1 MMFTPRRFYIYTVT
15 GVSLQAVT
23 WSAILLL
30 RNLLVV
36 EMDPPTATIAF
47 QVAIILIGLPL
58 FVVNWRWGQRL
69 SLQDE
74 EERGAVLRRIFLYVM
89 LGVFFGAILF
99 STFCLMSSVLHAIAH
114 LDPPPDYA
122 ALSPLGTAMYHLI
135 GIVVLALASYTLR
148 RVIVADVAAVPERG
162 ATATVRRLFVLAFSV
177 TGLIMSSMGTMLILR
192 WLLFQIAGSEVASI
206 SQGLGPMVEIA
217 RLVVG
222 LPVWILFWRWAQR
235 LFFAGAAEE
244 RESALRKF
252 MLYTVVFV
260 SVLTVVTSGT
270 FILESL
276 LRRLLAITAP
286 GGSGGDV
293 RVPLSAIVV
302 MGALWAYH
310 ASVIRS
316 DTKLVEEAPRQAVL
330 RRLYL
335 YLIAAIGLAAFLVG
349 ISGIVSTLI
358 RSLGEIGFGVGLKRQ
373 VSWST
378 AIIFAGLPVWA
389 LPWRGAQAQSTAIG
403 TEGARE
409 RSSLVRKTY
418 LYFFLLIATLTM
430 LSSLVYIVFRI
441 LNMILG
447 APAPTLLELGQ
458 PIAFSLIALGVWLY
472 HGAILRDDRQRFLQ
486 DQAARYESFK
496 IVLLDLGESGLVQG
510 VRDALARLIP
520 GISPVVIGQEGS
532 VEDMEED
539 AIVSELQQAGLIVGS
554 WAITLPDGPEASVN
568 ATIASAVASSPAR
581 KILIPNRYEGWEWA
595 GVDLWD
601 REAMVRQTVHAI
613 QQVLEGETVKPLR
626 PLGAGAILGIVIAV
640 LILLS
645 LIVMPL
651 IEYFA

>member
-1 MMFTPRRFYIYTVT
+1 MFTPRRFYIYTVT

-47 QVAIILIGLPL
+47 QVAIILIGLPV
-58 FVVNWRWGQRL
+58 FIVHWRWGQRL

-89 LGVFFGAILF
+89 LAVFFGAILF

-122 ALSPLGTAMYHLI
+122 SLSPLGTAIYHLI
-135 GIVVLALASYTLR
+135 GIVVLALASYALR
-148 RVIVADVAAVPERG
+148 RVIVADVAVVPERG

-192 WLLFQIAGSEVASI
+192 WLLFQIGGSEATSI
-206 SQGLGPMVEIA
+206 SRGLGPMIEVA
-217 RLVVG
+217 RLAVG

-235 LFFAGAAEE
+235 MFYVGAAEE

-316 DTKLVEEAPRQAVL
+316 DTQLVQEAPRQAVL

-358 RSLGEIGFGVGLKRQ
+358 RSLGETGFSVGLKRQ

-378 AIIFAGLPVWA
+378 AIIIAGLPVWA
-389 LPWRGAQAQSTAIG
+389 LPWRGAQAASFASG

-409 RSSLVRKTY
+409 RSSLVRKIY
-418 LYFFLLIATLTM
+418 LYFFLLIATFTM
-430 LSSLVYIVFRI
+430 LSSLVYIVFRV
-441 LNMILG
+441 LNMVLG
-447 APAPTLLELGQ
+447 APAPTVLDLGQ
-458 PIAFSLIALGVWLY
+458 PLAFSLIALGVWLY
-472 HGAILRDDRQRFLQ
+472 HGSILRDDRQRFIQ
-486 DQAARYESFK
+486 DQAVQYESFK
-496 IVLLDLGESGLVQG
+496 MVFVDLEGSGLLAG
-510 VRDALARLIP
+510 VLDALKRLLP
-520 GISPVVIGQEGS
+520 GITPITIEYAAADGEP
-532 VEDMEED
+532 DD
-539 AIVSELQQAGLIVGS
+539 AAVAAQIQGAGLIVGP
-554 WAITLPDGPEASVN
+554 WTIVLPGDDGGKRHEN
-568 ATIASAVASSPAR
+568 IAAAVISSPAQ
-581 KILIPNRYEGWEWA
+581 KILIPNRSEGWEWA
-595 GVDLWD
+595 GVDRWD
-601 REAMVRQTVHAI
+601 REAVVRQTVHAI
-613 QQVLEGETVKPLR
+613 QQTLEGEAVKPVR
-626 PLGAGAILGIVIAV
+626 PLGAGAVLGIVIAV

-651 IEYFA
+651 IEFFV